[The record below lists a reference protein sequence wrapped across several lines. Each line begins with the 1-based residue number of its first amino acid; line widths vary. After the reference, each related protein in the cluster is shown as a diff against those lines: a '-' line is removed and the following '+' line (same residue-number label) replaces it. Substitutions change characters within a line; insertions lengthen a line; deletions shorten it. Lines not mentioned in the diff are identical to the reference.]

1 MKFPITK
8 PSITA
13 SEINKVLDAAK
24 NGWGKNCYDYIKKFE
39 IGISKYLKSKYVIS
53 TSSCFGAI
61 YLALKSLEIK
71 EGDEVILADINWIA
85 TVAPIVHLKAK
96 PIFVDI
102 NLKNWC
108 IDPSE
113 VEKKITKKTKA
124 IIAVHLYGNVCDIYA
139 LKKIAKKHKIP
150 LIEDAAEAFGSSIN
164 KKKVGTFGD
173 FGCFSFHGTKT
184 ITTGEG
190 GALVTNNKRLYDR
203 ALKLSN
209 HGRSG
214 KKQFWS
220 DEIGFKFKMSNIQA
234 ALGFSQIKRINKILN
249 KKISIFNEYKKE
261 LKSKDIKLNPK
272 KKNEI
277 NSYWMPTI
285 ILGKKNPISRE
296 RIFKEFKKKGIDN
309 RVFFYPLSSLPMFKT
324 QKKNKNSYLIH
335 KRGFNLP
342 SYFDL
347 KKKDIK
353 FICKTLNRLLN

>member
-8 PSITA
+8 PSITTY
-13 SEINKVLDAAK
+13 EIKKVLDAAK
-24 NGWGKNCYDYIKKFE
+24 NGWGKNCYDYVKKFE
-39 IGISKYLKSKYVIS
+39 NSIAKYLKVKYTIS

-61 YLALKSLEIK
+61 YLALKSLNIK
-71 EGDEVILADINWIA
+71 QGDEVILADINWIA

-102 NLKNWC
+102 DINNWC
-108 IDPSE
+108 ISPRE
-113 VEKKITKKTKA
+113 VEKKISKKTKA
-124 IIAVHLYGNVCDIYA
+124 IIAVHLYGNVCDIYS
-139 LKKIAKKHKIP
+139 LKKIAKKNKIP
-150 LIEDAAEAFGSSIN
+150 LIEDAAEAFGSSID

-190 GALVTNNKRLYDR
+190 GALVTNNKKLYDK

-234 ALGFSQIKRINKILN
+234 ALGYAQIKRMNKILK
-249 KKISIFNEYKKE
+249 KKISIFKDYKKG
-261 LKSKDIKLNPK
+261 LKNQNIKMNPK
-272 KKNEI
+272 KKNEV
-277 NSYWMPTI
+277 NSYWMPTV
-285 ILGKKNPISRE
+285 ILNEKKYISRE
-296 RIFKEFKKKGIDN
+296 KIFKVFKEKGIDN

-324 QKKNKNSYLIH
+324 QKKNINSYKIH
-335 KRGFNLP
+335 KKGFNLP
-342 SYFDL
+342 SYYDL
-347 KKKDIK
+347 KKKDVK
-353 FICKTLNRLLN
+353 FICRTLNKLLS